1 KKIAPYFFSLFLFLC
16 SLAGLTFL
24 YEKKVTKEKALTN
37 KSLLIPVEER
47 PLNGAKPYLDYIRPN
62 SVYRIYKHFNNEV
75 IYDVKYEFNE
85 FSLRDIPQHNPQ
97 KDDHHLVFAGCSFT
111 FGEGLYVEETF
122 PYLVEQQIEG
132 YHTYN
137 WSFMG
142 GGIHRLLNHAD
153 FLPLKEHIK
162 QEKGKLFY
170 MFFADHLNRFH
181 ATPDYISWAA
191 YKDPIY
197 KVEEGKIVYKGI
209 AGETSSYRQ
218 YQYFKKLGL
227 GNFFV
232 KFYSIFKMYYRGD
245 KELEDFVIAV
255 KTLKEKY
262 LQNFSEGEFTFV
274 FHPLFLP
281 RDNQVER
288 MKPLLTKHGIS
299 YIDPTPEFRAYSAT
313 LNTDKASTIFRISND
328 GHPSHF
334 FNQFLSNY
342 FLENV
347 LKRSREI

>member
-1 KKIAPYFFSLFLFLC
+1 M
-16 SLAGLTFL
+16 
-24 YEKKVTKEKALTN
+24 TKEKALTN